1 MTTTSGSGDSRGWTD
16 PGQLDEHLLEKIDI
30 PDRDINDTVSSQAK
44 KEGDNITTVSF
55 YHVVPLLSFELAVSF
70 TNCRI
75 INKLLRCIEFLTSNN
90 VHSFELVQTNCEVV
104 HSVERFNF

>member
-1 MTTTSGSGDSRGWTD
+1 MFFYRQEMTTTSGSGDSRGWTD

-55 YHVVPLLSFELAVSF
+55 YHVVPL
-70 TNCRI
+70 TDCR
-75 INKLLRCIEFLTSNN
+75 TS
-90 VHSFELVQTNCEVV
+90 C
-104 HSVERFNF
+104 